1 MSRFFL
7 VLLLVSLVLVSCSKK
22 PSVEERLD
30 ALERRVEALELH
42 PAESPSSAAVI
53 PVPEAPARV
62 AVPTPPPAASIAR
75 TGAEAALPS
84 MRAAQALAAAKAPV
98 RTARELT
105 VFGAA
110 PGSGAKSLSR
120 TPYRGAIAFDAAT
133 GSVLFEDNPD
143 ELAVP
148 ASMAKMMLLLLV
160 QERIENGHL
169 RTTDMVAVSNR
180 AYNEGG
186 SQVWL
191 DPKETFPL
199 EDLLY
204 ALMIQSANDA
214 AVAIAEHVAG
224 SVEAMVALMN
234 DRAAKLGMRN
244 TRFVSCNGLTSVR
257 EPADV
262 TTARD
267 MAILAAALCSHPDI
281 FKYTGTDF
289 RVFRPDKAPGK
300 GLVEM
305 RTHNPLLQKKVPG
318 CDGLKTGYT
327 AYAGYS
333 IAATVKRGDT
343 RVVLVLMGCPDK
355 ATRDANLNRLLEQAF
370 ANAAA
375 DSY

>member
-1 MSRFFL
+1 MSRL
-7 VLLLVSLVLVSCSKK
+7 SILLLLVSLLLVSCSRNS
-22 PSVEERLD
+22 SVEERLD
-30 ALERRVEALELH
+30 ALERRVAALEPR
-42 PAESPSSAAVI
+42 PAEKASDSAAV
-53 PVPEAPARV
+53 PATVPA
-62 AVPTPPPAASIAR
+62 PPAQAVR
-75 TGAEAALPS
+75 TPAATAQGPSS
-84 MRAAQALAAAKAPV
+84 MRAAVALAKTQGTVRSRQDLAA
-98 RTARELT
+98 
-105 VFGAA
+105 FGAA
-110 PGSGAKSLSR
+110 PGGGGKTISR

-133 GSVLFEDNPD
+133 GEVLFEDQAD

-160 QERIENGHL
+160 QERLEAGSL
-169 RTTDMVAVSNR
+169 RTTDIVAVSKR
-180 AYNEGG
+180 AYDEGG

-214 AVAIAEHVAG
+214 AIAIAEHVAG

-234 DRAAKLGMRN
+234 DKAQALGMGN

-257 EPADV
+257 DQADV

-267 MAILAAALCSHPDI
+267 MAILAAALCAHPAI
-281 FKYTGTDF
+281 FAYTGTDF

-327 AYAGYS
+327 KYAGYS
-333 IAATVKRGDT
+333 IAATVKRGDV

-355 ATRDANLNRLLEQAF
+355 ATRDANLSRLLEQAF
-370 ANAAA
+370 AKALAAHP
-375 DSY
+375 